1 MCPRGA
7 VCPAVRG
14 LFCCCFPSVRDYRAL
29 SFLHTVDGFSLAG
42 LAVGLTTL
50 CFCFSRSFLTI
61 IVVTGGKIHEVPTRS
76 CVPVSRLDC
85 VNALARLGQ
94 RWLGAFQIFHTS
106 WRLCQAVPLLGA
118 RVCVC
123 VRGGDT
129 PHREEQLWS
138 KLQAVNLCGNET
150 MSTRTQH

>member
-85 VNALARLGQ
+85 VNALARSPWTALA
-94 RWLGAFQIFHTS
+94 RRISNFPHILA
-106 WRLCQAVPLLGA
+106 AVPGCPA
-118 RVCVC
+118 AGSPCVCVC
-123 VRGGDT
+123 AWGGT
-129 PHREEQLWS
+129 LLTGKSSFGRSYRPLTFVEM
-138 KLQAVNLCGNET
+138 KL
-150 MSTRTQH
+150 